1 MISHFTRTSST
12 ATTKKRTTED
22 KDDDNEEKVSKQRNI
37 EASPEECDQAV
48 EGLSLVKAKAK
59 QVQEFLKKD
68 EAFIKKNWA
77 IMLGIG
83 HYNIFHAFIEA
94 CKWKESF
101 TEREAAAN

>member
-12 ATTKKRTTED
+12 AIEKQHTTED
-22 KDDDNEEKVSKQRNI
+22 EEDDNEENVSKQRNI

-68 EAFIKKNWA
+68 EAFVKKNWA
-77 IMLGIG
+77 TMLGIG
-83 HYNIFHAFIEA
+83 SALKVVA
-94 CKWKESF
+94 SMS
-101 TEREAAAN
+101 R